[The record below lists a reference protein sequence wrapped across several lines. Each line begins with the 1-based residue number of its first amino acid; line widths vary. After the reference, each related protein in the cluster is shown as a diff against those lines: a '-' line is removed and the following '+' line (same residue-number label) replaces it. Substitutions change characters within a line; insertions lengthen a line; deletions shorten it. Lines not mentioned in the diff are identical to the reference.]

1 VFSCFEA
8 RAGMFDKLKAYV
20 TKNFEQV
27 FVLAILFAV
36 LLTGLLLPWKLSI
49 LHFFYLPVMVAGFAL
64 GRKKALQGAVLAI
77 LIMIAV
83 FIFQF
88 DQFTKDGHAT
98 GDAILSLAAWAGFLL
113 LSGYVVGVIHDRG
126 EVEKKKATQL
136 NVELKK
142 MFQEG
147 QRAFLDK
154 KQFDKELDNSRKRI
168 QELDIVLKGMRE
180 KMLENLMSTM
190 DPVVAKM
197 LHEKKL
203 KAERREVS
211 VMSASLAGFDE
222 YAAKK
227 QPKNVTQTL
236 DQYLSQF
243 EQLMTDFHGHI
254 EAYSGG
260 AMLCEF
266 GAPMEFETHAL
277 LSVVAA
283 HTIHQKLKRMHSA
296 WELKVGIATGA
307 AVISLVGKN
316 RRTYTAVGPLVDDA
330 VQMRML
336 SRPGRTLVDAE
347 TYNRVKHCME
357 ARLVQARG
365 GALMPD
371 VTAQIEEIEHS
382 LAKEPKNVDA
392 LYCLGTLYLKKLH
405 DPTRALQLF
414 ERALDVDPENTDVKL
429 SYAEAN
435 MAKESRARL
444 SAGGSDAPV
453 YEVTGTKNPFLDEN
467 RLPKKFYERYGDVE
481 NLIDIPEELILP
493 IEAMDGSVGHS
504 RVVAVLSYALA
515 ETLGMSEA
523 QKKDVLVAGYI
534 QDIGKKLVP
543 YEVLSRSRRLTEEEF
558 AQVRKHP
565 TEATRVLSSA
575 GFNKMSVLEIVEH
588 HHERYN
594 GKGYPHGKSGK
605 QIPAGAR
612 VTAVADS
619 YDAMVAW
626 RPYRKPF
633 EKGQAIEEIKR
644 EARTG
649 FYDPAVVKA
658 LLTIVDQQ

>member
-1 VFSCFEA
+1 
-8 RAGMFDKLKAYV
+8 MFDKLKAYV

-27 FVLAILFAV
+27 FVIAILLAV
-36 LLTGLLLPWKLSI
+36 LLTGFLLPWKLSI
-49 LHFFYLPVMVAGFAL
+49 LHFFYLPVMVAGFAM
-64 GRKKALQGAVLAI
+64 GSKKAIQGAILAI
-77 LIMIAV
+77 LIMIAI
-83 FIFQF
+83 FLFQF
-88 DQFTKDGHAT
+88 KEFTIEGHAT
-98 GDAILSLAAWAGFLL
+98 GEAILSLVAWAGFLL
-113 LSGYVVGVIHDRG
+113 LSGYVVGVMHDRS
-126 EVEKKKATQL
+126 EAEKRKATQL

-147 QRAFLDK
+147 QKAYLDK
-154 KQFDKELDNSRKRI
+154 KQFDKELDHSRKKI
-168 QELDIVLKGMRE
+168 QELDVVLRGMRE

-197 LHEKKL
+197 LYEKKL

-211 VMSASLAGFDE
+211 VMSASLAGFDQ

-236 DQYLSQF
+236 NQYLNQI
-243 EQLMTDFHGHI
+243 ELLMTDFHGHV
-254 EAYSGG
+254 EGYSGG
-260 AMLCEF
+260 AILCEF
-266 GAPMEFETHAL
+266 GAPLEFETHAL

-283 HTIHQKLKRMHSA
+283 HTIHEKLKRLHSP
-296 WELKVGIATGA
+296 WELKVGISTGT
-307 AVISLVGKN
+307 AVISLIGKS
-316 RRTYTAVGPLVDDA
+316 RRNYTAVGPLVDDA
-330 VQMRML
+330 MQMRML
-336 SRPGRTLVDAE
+336 SRPGRTLIDAE
-347 TYNRVKHCME
+347 TYNRVKHCMD
-357 ARLVQARG
+357 ARLVQAKG

-371 VTAQIEEIEHS
+371 VTAQIEDIERT
-382 LAKEPKNVDA
+382 LAGEPENVDA
-392 LYCLGTLYLKKLH
+392 LSCLGTLYLKKLQ
-405 DPTRALQLF
+405 DPTRALELF
-414 ERALDVDPENTDVKL
+414 ERALEVDPDNTDVKL
-429 SYAEAN
+429 NYAEAN

-444 SAGGSDAPV
+444 SSTAGSDAPV
-453 YEVTGTKNPFLDEN
+453 YEITGPKNPLLDEN
-467 RLPKKFYERYGDVE
+467 RLPRKFYERYADVE
-481 NLIDIPEELILP
+481 NLIDIPDELILP

-504 RVVAVLSYALA
+504 RVVAVLSYAIA
-515 ETLGMSEA
+515 ETLGLSET
-523 QKKDVLVAGYI
+523 QKKDVLVAGFI

-565 TEATRVLSSA
+565 TEAARVLSSA

-605 QIPAGAR
+605 QIPVGAR

-633 EKGQAIEEIKR
+633 EKNHALEEIKR

-658 LLTIVDQQ
+658 LLTIVDEQ